1 MHHPQIHG
9 VTELF
14 SPIVSEH
21 FEYETIEV
29 LRTLIENSE
38 SAQKELVI
46 LNEQQHFHQC
56 DFILISPIE
65 TYLVSWHKW
74 QTNFPDLY
82 KMNTM
87 ILLRFMA
94 KLGVGHFDPNSV
106 EEWLSSR
113 EKKYLNYLH
122 TYTPEGKANEEIA
135 AAGDDSK
142 QSLLTK

>member
-1 MHHPQIHG
+1 M
-9 VTELF
+9 
-14 SPIVSEH
+14 
-21 FEYETIEV
+21 
-29 LRTLIENSE
+29 
-38 SAQKELVI
+38 
-46 LNEQQHFHQC
+46 
-56 DFILISPIE
+56 ISPIE

-87 ILLRFMA
+87 ILLRFMG
-94 KLGVGHFDPNSV
+94 KLGVGDFDPKSV

-122 TYTPEGKANEEIA
+122 KYTPEGKANDADIEA
-135 AAGDDSK
+135 LGDDSK